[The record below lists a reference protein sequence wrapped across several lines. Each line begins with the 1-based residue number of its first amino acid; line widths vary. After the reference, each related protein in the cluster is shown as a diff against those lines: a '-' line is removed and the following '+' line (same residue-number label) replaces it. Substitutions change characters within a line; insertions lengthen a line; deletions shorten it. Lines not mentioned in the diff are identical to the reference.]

1 MEEIVF
7 LGDVYID
14 KEIEIDSKS
23 LSQFVINLEYVYG
36 KEFENVAKEKV
47 NLKSEYD
54 LKKVFKE
61 NLPIAVCLANNHI
74 MDFGEEGLKTTLYN
88 LNKDNIKYFGAGKES
103 DNFNNPL
110 IMDIQNKKIAL
121 LGYNALNKKKKW
133 DGYGVAEY
141 SSEQY
146 REDVNI
152 CKMNNVDTIIVY
164 IHFGIEE
171 YPYYTKIQ
179 QEIAHE
185 LIDYGA
191 DLVIG
196 QHPHCIQP
204 MEEYR
209 TKKIFYSI
217 GNAIFPNFCVN
228 AFYDDKGKSRVKYSK
243 RNLSWNNEGLAI
255 KYNFITNEVKSINRT
270 ILKKNKYLIDK
281 EQYEFKN
288 VKNINLIFLIRKILS
303 VIASSFF
310 IGGHIVNISF
320 IRNEFRL
327 LIKNRL

>member
-1 MEEIVF
+1 MEIVF

-14 KEIEIDSKS
+14 EHIKIDSKK

-36 KEFENVAKEKV
+36 EGFDNVTKEKV
-47 NLKSEYD
+47 NLKSDYD

-74 MDFGEEGLKTTLYN
+74 MDFGVEGLKTTLYN
-88 LNKDNIKYFGAGKES
+88 LDKDNIKYFGAGKAS

-110 IMDIQNKKIAL
+110 VLNIENKKVAL
-121 LGYNALNKKKKW
+121 LGYNALNGEKIS
-133 DGYGVAEY
+133 DCYGVAEY
-141 SSEQY
+141 SSERY
-146 REDVNI
+146 CEDVKV

-164 IHFGIEE
+164 IHFGVEE
-171 YPYYTKIQ
+171 YPYYTKRQ

-204 MEEYR
+204 MEEYK

-217 GNAIFPNFCVN
+217 GNAIFPSFCVN
-228 AFYDDKGKSRVKYSK
+228 AFYNDTGKSTVKYSK
-243 RNLSWNNEGLAI
+243 RNLGWNNEGLAI
-255 KYNFITNEVKSINRT
+255 TYDLSGNSVKSINKT
-270 ILKKNKYLIDK
+270 ILKKNKFIIDK
-281 EQYEFKN
+281 EQYHFKN
-288 VKNINLIFLIRKILS
+288 VKNIKLIFLIRKILS
-303 VIASSFF
+303 IVASSFF
-310 IGGHIVNISF
+310 IGGYIVNLSF
-320 IRNEFRL
+320 IKNEFRL
-327 LIKNRL
+327 FIKNRL